1 MNKNRFRQCTWAGAM
16 ESAASLKYGG
26 FPRCDFRGSRLTS
39 MPSVFKVLRSNL
51 TYLRVRFPF
60 VHPFAKSQ

>member
-1 MNKNRFRQCTWAGAM
+1 M

-39 MPSVFKVLRSNL
+39 MPSIFKGLRSNL

-60 VHPFAKSQ
+60 VHPFAKSQQIGFPVPEFSNLPF